1 MKQRTKII
9 FLAYSALVIFMSSAC
24 IYMSHMIKSRYQDT
38 SSEINI
44 YKNVYVTNIED
55 NTITANMYGNIKK
68 FNSGK
73 IAEDVTGCLCD
84 ITVEDGKIVGV
95 NTKTDVVSGKVL
107 SVSQDSVEIE
117 GYGSVKLDEDFIMYE
132 KENSLISNYSSI
144 IVGYALQDFIVAD
157 GEVCGAIKNK
167 PLQAD
172 NIRVIIKTSGFR
184 DIFFNEAVF
193 CADSGMI
200 VETGE
205 ESYETAPGETVV
217 FNPDTEDFNEGR
229 IKLIPKSGEIQFQ
242 SVNRGIGTPSY
253 GGTIEVSLYDEGIVV
268 VNEVGIE
275 DYLKKVVPSEMP
287 SGFNLEALKCQ
298 AVCARSYA
306 YTELSNNYYSA
317 YGAHIDDSIQFQ
329 VYNNSPRAESTDT
342 AVDETAGQ
350 VLSYNGEVVKTYY
363 YSTSC
368 GSTTDVTLWGNTTE
382 NYPYFVAE
390 CVGGVDRGLTLTVES
405 EFNTFIKGEN
415 EADYDYDCTLYR
427 WSMEES
433 VKEISEGFARS
444 TGKNVGNIK
453 DIEVTNT
460 DVIHPL
466 DNPIHKDGGIA
477 ILKGNIAPNGS
488 VVKKGAVSPDLMHLK
503 GPAKVF
509 NSEEEVTQA
518 IFNHEV
524 EEGDILVIRYEG
536 PKGGPGMREMLNP
549 TSALAGMQIKNV
561 GLITDGRFSGGTR
574 GPCIGHVS
582 PEAMS
587 DGPIGAIEDGDIIE
601 IDIENR
607 FINVELSDEEISNRL
622 ANRKN
627 PKRDVDGWLSIY
639 SKVVQSADTG
649 AILR

>member
-205 ESYETAPGETVV
+205 ESYETAPGEPVV
-217 FNPDTEDFNEGR
+217 FNLDTEDFNEGR

-242 SVNRGIGTPSY
+242 SVNRGVGTPSY

-390 CVGGVDRGLTLTVES
+390 CVGGMDRGLTLTVES

-444 TGKNVGNIK
+444 TGKSVGNIK
-453 DIEVTNT
+453 DIEVLERVNGGAAVKVKVTGDKGETVIDSESAIRAAFGNANVDMNT
-460 DVIHPL
+460 KSGTTRYANLPSTFCVFE
-466 DNPIHKDGGIA
+466 
-477 ILKGNIAPNGS
+477 
-488 VVKKGAVSPDLMHLK
+488 
-503 GPAKVF
+503 KV
-509 NSEEEVTQA
+509 
-518 IFNHEV
+518 
-524 EEGDILVIRYEG
+524 
-536 PKGGPGMREMLNP
+536 
-549 TSALAGMQIKNV
+549 
-561 GLITDGRFSGGTR
+561 TDGKKLTGFKITGGGYGHGIGMSQNAANKMAESMTYAQILEFFYR
-574 GPCIGHVS
+574 GTT
-582 PEAMS
+582 
-587 DGPIGAIEDGDIIE
+587 
-601 IDIENR
+601 
-607 FINVELSDEEISNRL
+607 LTLISSQDN
-622 ANRKN
+622 A
-627 PKRDVDGWLSIY
+627 
-639 SKVVQSADTG
+639 
-649 AILR
+649 

>member
-24 IYMSHMIKSRYQDT
+24 IYMSCMIKSRYQDT
-38 SSEINI
+38 SSEINL

-68 FNSGK
+68 FNTGK

-84 ITVEDGKIVGV
+84 IIVENGKIVGV

-205 ESYETAPGETVV
+205 ESYETAPGEMVV

-242 SVNRGIGTPSY
+242 SVNRGVGTPSY
-253 GGTIEVSLYDEGIVV
+253 GGTIEVSLYDEGIVI

-329 VYNNSPRAESTDT
+329 VYNNSQRAESTDT

-433 VKEISEGFARS
+433 VKEISEGFVRS
-444 TGKNVGNIK
+444 TGKNVGNIT
-453 DIEVTNT
+453 DIEVLERVNGGAAVKVKVTGDKGDTVIDSESAIRAAFGNANVDMNT
-460 DVIHPL
+460 KSGTTRYANLPSTFCVFE
-466 DNPIHKDGGIA
+466 KVMEG
-477 ILKGNIAPNGS
+477 
-488 VVKKGAVSPDLMHLK
+488 KK
-503 GPAKVF
+503 
-509 NSEEEVTQA
+509 
-518 IFNHEV
+518 
-524 EEGDILVIRYEG
+524 
-536 PKGGPGMREMLNP
+536 
-549 TSALAGMQIKNV
+549 LAGFRITGGGYGHGIGMSQNAANKMAESMTYAQILEFFYR
-561 GLITDGRFSGGTR
+561 GTTLTLISSQDN
-574 GPCIGHVS
+574 
-582 PEAMS
+582 A
-587 DGPIGAIEDGDIIE
+587 
-601 IDIENR
+601 
-607 FINVELSDEEISNRL
+607 
-622 ANRKN
+622 
-627 PKRDVDGWLSIY
+627 
-639 SKVVQSADTG
+639 
-649 AILR
+649 

>member
-167 PLQAD
+167 PLQAE

-453 DIEVTNT
+453 DIEVLERVNGGAAVKVKVTGDKGETVIDSESAIRAAFGNANVDMNT
-460 DVIHPL
+460 KSVTTRYANLPSTFCVFEKVTEGKKLTGFKITGGGYGHGIGMSQNAANKMAESMTYAQIL
-466 DNPIHKDGGIA
+466 EFFYRGTTLTLISSQDN
-477 ILKGNIAPNGS
+477 
-488 VVKKGAVSPDLMHLK
+488 V
-503 GPAKVF
+503 
-509 NSEEEVTQA
+509 
-518 IFNHEV
+518 
-524 EEGDILVIRYEG
+524 
-536 PKGGPGMREMLNP
+536 
-549 TSALAGMQIKNV
+549 
-561 GLITDGRFSGGTR
+561 
-574 GPCIGHVS
+574 
-582 PEAMS
+582 
-587 DGPIGAIEDGDIIE
+587 
-601 IDIENR
+601 
-607 FINVELSDEEISNRL
+607 
-622 ANRKN
+622 
-627 PKRDVDGWLSIY
+627 
-639 SKVVQSADTG
+639 
-649 AILR
+649 

>member
-24 IYMSHMIKSRYQDT
+24 IYMSQMIKSRYQDT
-38 SSEINI
+38 SSEISI
-44 YKNVYVTNIED
+44 YKNVYVTNIDD
-55 NTITANMYGNIKK
+55 NRITANMYGNIKK

-132 KENSLISNYSSI
+132 KGNSLISNYSSI

-184 DIFFNEAVF
+184 DIFFDETVF

-205 ESYETAPGETVV
+205 GSYETAPGEAVV
-217 FNPDTEDFNEGR
+217 FNADTEDFNQGR
-229 IKLIPKSGEIQFQ
+229 IRLISKSGEIQFQ
-242 SVNRGIGTPSY
+242 SVNRGVGTPSY
-253 GGTIEVSLYDEGIVV
+253 GGTLEVSRYDEGIVV
-268 VNEVGIE
+268 VNEVAIE

-329 VYNNSPRAESTDT
+329 VYNNSPRADSTDT
-342 AVDETAGQ
+342 AVDATAGQ
-350 VLSYNGEVVKTYY
+350 VLSYNGDVVKTYY

-390 CVGGVDRGLTLTVES
+390 CVGGIDKGLTLTIES
-405 EFNTFIKGEN
+405 EFNTFIKSEN

-444 TGKNVGNIK
+444 TGKNVGNIT
-453 DIEVTNT
+453 DIEVLERVNGGAAVKVKVTGDKGETVIDSESAIRAAFGNANVDMNT
-460 DVIHPL
+460 KSGTTRYANLPSTFCVFEKVTEGKKLTGFKITGGGYGHGIGMSQNAANKMAESMTYAQIL
-466 DNPIHKDGGIA
+466 EFFYRGTTLTLISSQDNA
-477 ILKGNIAPNGS
+477 
-488 VVKKGAVSPDLMHLK
+488 
-503 GPAKVF
+503 
-509 NSEEEVTQA
+509 
-518 IFNHEV
+518 
-524 EEGDILVIRYEG
+524 
-536 PKGGPGMREMLNP
+536 
-549 TSALAGMQIKNV
+549 
-561 GLITDGRFSGGTR
+561 
-574 GPCIGHVS
+574 
-582 PEAMS
+582 
-587 DGPIGAIEDGDIIE
+587 
-601 IDIENR
+601 
-607 FINVELSDEEISNRL
+607 
-622 ANRKN
+622 
-627 PKRDVDGWLSIY
+627 
-639 SKVVQSADTG
+639 
-649 AILR
+649 

>member
-24 IYMSHMIKSRYQDT
+24 IYMSQIIKSRYQDT
-38 SSEINI
+38 LSEINI

-55 NTITANMYGNIKK
+55 DTITANMYGNIKSFK
-68 FNSGK
+68 SGK

-84 ITVEDGKIVGV
+84 IIVEDGRVIEV

-107 SVSQDSVEIE
+107 SVSEDNVEIE

-132 KENSLISNYSSI
+132 KGNSLISNYSSI

-184 DIFFNEAVF
+184 DMFFNETVF

-200 VETGE
+200 VETAE
-205 ESYETAPGETVV
+205 ESYETAPGEAVV
-217 FNPDTEDFNEGR
+217 FNADTEDFNEGR

-242 SVNRGIGTPSY
+242 SISRGVGTPSY
-253 GGTIEVSLYDEGIVV
+253 GGTLEVSLYDEGIVV

-329 VYNNSPRAESTDT
+329 VYNNSPRADSTDM
-342 AVDETAGQ
+342 AVDATAGQ

-390 CVGGVDRGLTLTVES
+390 CVGGIDKGLVLTIES
-405 EFNTFIKGEN
+405 EFNTFIKSEN

-444 TGKNVGNIK
+444 TGKNVGNIT
-453 DIEVTNT
+453 DIEVLER
-460 DVIHPL
+460 V
-466 DNPIHKDGGIA
+466 
-477 ILKGNIAPNGS
+477 
-488 VVKKGAVSPDLMHLK
+488 
-503 GPAKVF
+503 
-509 NSEEEVTQA
+509 
-518 IFNHEV
+518 
-524 EEGDILVIRYEG
+524 
-536 PKGGPGMREMLNP
+536 
-549 TSALAGMQIKNV
+549 
-561 GLITDGRFSGGTR
+561 SGGAAVKVKVTGDKGEAVIDSESAIRAAFGNANVDMNTKSGTTR
-574 GPCIGHVS
+574 YANLPSTFCIFEKVTEGKKLTGFRITGGGYGHGIG
-582 PEAMS
+582 MS
-587 DGPIGAIEDGDIIE
+587 QNAANKMAESMTYAQILEFFYRGTT
-601 IDIENR
+601 
-607 FINVELSDEEISNRL
+607 LTLISSQDN
-622 ANRKN
+622 A
-627 PKRDVDGWLSIY
+627 
-639 SKVVQSADTG
+639 
-649 AILR
+649 

>member
-55 NTITANMYGNIKK
+55 NTITANMYGNIKR

-205 ESYETAPGETVV
+205 ESYETASGETVV

-329 VYNNSPRAESTDT
+329 VYNNSQRAESTDT

-453 DIEVTNT
+453 DIEVLERVNGGAAVKVKVTGDKGETVIDSESAIRAAFGNANVDMNT
-460 DVIHPL
+460 KSGTTRYANLPSTFCVFEKVTEGKKLTGFKITGGGYGHGIGMSQNAANKMAESMTYAQIL
-466 DNPIHKDGGIA
+466 EFFYRGTTLTLISSQDN
-477 ILKGNIAPNGS
+477 
-488 VVKKGAVSPDLMHLK
+488 V
-503 GPAKVF
+503 
-509 NSEEEVTQA
+509 
-518 IFNHEV
+518 
-524 EEGDILVIRYEG
+524 
-536 PKGGPGMREMLNP
+536 
-549 TSALAGMQIKNV
+549 
-561 GLITDGRFSGGTR
+561 
-574 GPCIGHVS
+574 
-582 PEAMS
+582 
-587 DGPIGAIEDGDIIE
+587 
-601 IDIENR
+601 
-607 FINVELSDEEISNRL
+607 
-622 ANRKN
+622 
-627 PKRDVDGWLSIY
+627 
-639 SKVVQSADTG
+639 
-649 AILR
+649 

>member
-24 IYMSHMIKSRYQDT
+24 IYMSQMIKSRYQDT
-38 SSEINI
+38 SSEISI
-44 YKNVYVTNIED
+44 YKNVYVTNIDD
-55 NTITANMYGNIKK
+55 NRITANMYGNIKK

-132 KENSLISNYSSI
+132 KGNSLISNYSSI

-184 DIFFNEAVF
+184 DIFFDETVF

-205 ESYETAPGETVV
+205 ESYETAPGEAVV
-217 FNPDTEDFNEGR
+217 FNADTEDFNQGR
-229 IKLIPKSGEIQFQ
+229 IRLIPKSGEIQFQ
-242 SVNRGIGTPSY
+242 SVNRGVGTPSY
-253 GGTIEVSLYDEGIVV
+253 GGTLEVSRYDEGIVV
-268 VNEVGIE
+268 VNEVAIE

-329 VYNNSPRAESTDT
+329 VYNNSPRADSTDT
-342 AVDETAGQ
+342 AVDATAGQ

-444 TGKNVGNIK
+444 TGKNVGNIT
-453 DIEVTNT
+453 DIEVLERVNGGAAVKVKVTGDKGETVIDSESAIRAAFGNANVDMNT
-460 DVIHPL
+460 KSGTTRYANLPSTFCVFEKVTEGKKLTGFKIT
-466 DNPIHKDGGIA
+466 GGGYGHGIGMSQNA
-477 ILKGNIAPNGS
+477 ANKMAESMTYAQILEFFYRGTT
-488 VVKKGAVSPDLMHLK
+488 L
-503 GPAKVF
+503 
-509 NSEEEVTQA
+509 T
-518 IFNHEV
+518 
-524 EEGDILVIRYEG
+524 
-536 PKGGPGMREMLNP
+536 
-549 TSALAGMQIKNV
+549 
-561 GLITDGRFSGGTR
+561 LISSQD
-574 GPCIGHVS
+574 
-582 PEAMS
+582 S
-587 DGPIGAIEDGDIIE
+587 D
-601 IDIENR
+601 
-607 FINVELSDEEISNRL
+607 
-622 ANRKN
+622 
-627 PKRDVDGWLSIY
+627 
-639 SKVVQSADTG
+639 
-649 AILR
+649 

>member
-24 IYMSHMIKSRYQDT
+24 IYMSQMIKSRYQDT
-38 SSEINI
+38 SSEISI
-44 YKNVYVTNIED
+44 YKNVYVTNIDD
-55 NTITANMYGNIKK
+55 NRITANMYGNIRSFK
-68 FNSGK
+68 SGK
-73 IAEDVTGCLCD
+73 VAEDVTGCLCD
-84 ITVEDGKIVGV
+84 ITVENDKIVEV

-107 SVSQDSVEIE
+107 SVSEDNVEIE

-132 KENSLISNYSSI
+132 KGNSLISNYSSI

-184 DIFFNEAVF
+184 DIFFDETVF

-205 ESYETAPGETVV
+205 ESYETAPGEAVV
-217 FNPDTEDFNEGR
+217 FNADTEDFNQGR
-229 IKLIPKSGEIQFQ
+229 IRLIPKSGEIQFQ
-242 SVNRGIGTPSY
+242 SVNRGVGTPSY
-253 GGTIEVSLYDEGIVV
+253 GGTLEVSRYDEGIVV
-268 VNEVGIE
+268 VNEVAIE

-329 VYNNSPRAESTDT
+329 VYNNSPRADSTDA
-342 AVDETAGQ
+342 AVDATAGQ

-390 CVGGVDRGLTLTVES
+390 CVGGIDKGLTLTIES
-405 EFNTFIKGEN
+405 EFNTFIKSEN

-444 TGKNVGNIK
+444 TGKNVGNIT
-453 DIEVTNT
+453 DIEVLERVNGGAAVKVKVTGDKGETVIDSESAIRAAFGNANVDMNT
-460 DVIHPL
+460 KSGTTRYANLPSTFCVFEKVTEGKKLTGFKITGGGYGHGIGMSQNAANKMAESMTYAQIL
-466 DNPIHKDGGIA
+466 EFFYRGTTLTLISSQDN
-477 ILKGNIAPNGS
+477 
-488 VVKKGAVSPDLMHLK
+488 V
-503 GPAKVF
+503 
-509 NSEEEVTQA
+509 
-518 IFNHEV
+518 
-524 EEGDILVIRYEG
+524 
-536 PKGGPGMREMLNP
+536 
-549 TSALAGMQIKNV
+549 
-561 GLITDGRFSGGTR
+561 
-574 GPCIGHVS
+574 
-582 PEAMS
+582 
-587 DGPIGAIEDGDIIE
+587 
-601 IDIENR
+601 
-607 FINVELSDEEISNRL
+607 
-622 ANRKN
+622 
-627 PKRDVDGWLSIY
+627 
-639 SKVVQSADTG
+639 
-649 AILR
+649 

>member
-287 SGFNLEALKCQ
+287 SGFSLEALKCQ

-306 YTELSNNYYSA
+306 YTQLTNNYYSE
-317 YGAHIDDSIQFQ
+317 YGAHIDDSVSFQ
-329 VYNNSPRAESTDT
+329 VYNNTYDSAESDE
-342 AVDETAGQ
+342 AVIATAGM
-350 VLSYNGEVVKTYY
+350 VAVYNGELVKTYY

-368 GSTTDVTLWGNTTE
+368 GYTADVCAWGSDE
-382 NYPYFVAE
+382 DNYPQYASVRAGTSDYNADIKSEKTFEQFITAKDSSDYDSEADMYRWKTVIGISELTAHFNSLIGSYLRKNGSVYILE
-390 CVGGVDRGLTLTVES
+390 NGEPSDKVVNDIGNIASIKVIERGCGGVVAALMVEGS
-405 EFNTFIKGEN
+405 KETCIVKGEN
-415 EADYDYDCTLYR
+415 AVRSLMGNNKCAIITQSREIYNDILPSAFCIFKPVYDNGTLVSYEITGGGYGHGIGMSQNAVKKMSGTMDY
-427 WSMEES
+427 
-433 VKEISEGFARS
+433 
-444 TGKNVGNIK
+444 
-453 DIEVTNT
+453 T
-460 DVIHPL
+460 D
-466 DNPIHKDGGIA
+466 
-477 ILKGNIAPNGS
+477 ILKFFYNNI
-488 VVKKGAVSPDLMHLK
+488 
-503 GPAKVF
+503 
-509 NSEEEVTQA
+509 E
-518 IFNHEV
+518 
-524 EEGDILVIRYEG
+524 
-536 PKGGPGMREMLNP
+536 
-549 TSALAGMQIKNV
+549 IKN
-561 GLITDGRFSGGTR
+561 
-574 GPCIGHVS
+574 
-582 PEAMS
+582 
-587 DGPIGAIEDGDIIE
+587 
-601 IDIENR
+601 
-607 FINVELSDEEISNRL
+607 IND
-622 ANRKN
+622 
-627 PKRDVDGWLSIY
+627 
-639 SKVVQSADTG
+639 
-649 AILR
+649 

>member
-329 VYNNSPRAESTDT
+329 VYNNSQRAESTDT

-453 DIEVTNT
+453 DIEVLERVNGGAAVKVKVTGDKGETVIDSESAIRAAFGNANVDMNT
-460 DVIHPL
+460 KSGTTRYANLPSTFCVFEKVTEGKKLTGFKITGGGYGHGIGMSQNAANKMAESMTYAQIL
-466 DNPIHKDGGIA
+466 EFFYRGTTLTLISSKDN
-477 ILKGNIAPNGS
+477 
-488 VVKKGAVSPDLMHLK
+488 V
-503 GPAKVF
+503 
-509 NSEEEVTQA
+509 
-518 IFNHEV
+518 
-524 EEGDILVIRYEG
+524 
-536 PKGGPGMREMLNP
+536 
-549 TSALAGMQIKNV
+549 
-561 GLITDGRFSGGTR
+561 
-574 GPCIGHVS
+574 
-582 PEAMS
+582 
-587 DGPIGAIEDGDIIE
+587 
-601 IDIENR
+601 
-607 FINVELSDEEISNRL
+607 
-622 ANRKN
+622 
-627 PKRDVDGWLSIY
+627 
-639 SKVVQSADTG
+639 
-649 AILR
+649 

>member
-9 FLAYSALVIFMSSAC
+9 FLTYSALVIFMSSAC
-24 IYMSHMIKSRYQDT
+24 IYMSQMIKSRYQDT
-38 SSEINI
+38 SSEISI
-44 YKNVYVTNIED
+44 YKNVYVTNIDD
-55 NTITANMYGNIKK
+55 NRITANMYGNIKK

-132 KENSLISNYSSI
+132 KGNSLISNYSSI

-184 DIFFNEAVF
+184 DIFFDETVF

-205 ESYETAPGETVV
+205 GSYETAPGEAVV
-217 FNPDTEDFNEGR
+217 FNADTEDFNQGR
-229 IKLIPKSGEIQFQ
+229 IRLIPKSGEIQFQ
-242 SVNRGIGTPSY
+242 SVNRGVGTPSY
-253 GGTIEVSLYDEGIVV
+253 GGTLEVSRYDEGIDV
-268 VNEVGIE
+268 VNEVAIE

-329 VYNNSPRAESTDT
+329 VYNNSPRADSTDT
-342 AVDETAGQ
+342 AVDATAGQ
-350 VLSYNGEVVKTYY
+350 VLSYNGDVVKTYY

-390 CVGGVDRGLTLTVES
+390 CVGGIDKGLTLTIES
-405 EFNTFIKGEN
+405 EFNTFIKSEN

-444 TGKNVGNIK
+444 TGKNVGNIT
-453 DIEVTNT
+453 DIEVLERVNGGAAVKVKVTGDKGETVIDSESAIRAAFGNANVDMNT
-460 DVIHPL
+460 KSGTTRYANLPSTFCVFEKVTEGKRPTGFKITGGGYGHGIGMSQNAANKMAESMTYAQIL
-466 DNPIHKDGGIA
+466 EFFYRGTTLTLISSQDNA
-477 ILKGNIAPNGS
+477 
-488 VVKKGAVSPDLMHLK
+488 
-503 GPAKVF
+503 
-509 NSEEEVTQA
+509 
-518 IFNHEV
+518 
-524 EEGDILVIRYEG
+524 
-536 PKGGPGMREMLNP
+536 
-549 TSALAGMQIKNV
+549 
-561 GLITDGRFSGGTR
+561 
-574 GPCIGHVS
+574 
-582 PEAMS
+582 
-587 DGPIGAIEDGDIIE
+587 
-601 IDIENR
+601 
-607 FINVELSDEEISNRL
+607 
-622 ANRKN
+622 
-627 PKRDVDGWLSIY
+627 
-639 SKVVQSADTG
+639 
-649 AILR
+649 

>member
-242 SVNRGIGTPSY
+242 SVNRGVGTPSY

-329 VYNNSPRAESTDT
+329 VYNNSQRAESTDT

-444 TGKNVGNIK
+444 TGKSVGNIK
-453 DIEVTNT
+453 DIEVLERVNGGAAVKVKVTGDKGETVIDSESAIRAAFGNANVDMNT
-460 DVIHPL
+460 KSGTTRYANLPSTFCVFEKVTEGKKLTGFKITGGGYGHGIGMSQNAANKMAESMTYAQIL
-466 DNPIHKDGGIA
+466 EFFYRGTTLTLISSQDNA
-477 ILKGNIAPNGS
+477 
-488 VVKKGAVSPDLMHLK
+488 
-503 GPAKVF
+503 
-509 NSEEEVTQA
+509 
-518 IFNHEV
+518 
-524 EEGDILVIRYEG
+524 
-536 PKGGPGMREMLNP
+536 
-549 TSALAGMQIKNV
+549 
-561 GLITDGRFSGGTR
+561 
-574 GPCIGHVS
+574 
-582 PEAMS
+582 
-587 DGPIGAIEDGDIIE
+587 
-601 IDIENR
+601 
-607 FINVELSDEEISNRL
+607 
-622 ANRKN
+622 
-627 PKRDVDGWLSIY
+627 
-639 SKVVQSADTG
+639 
-649 AILR
+649 

>member
-68 FNSGK
+68 FSSGK

-132 KENSLISNYSSI
+132 KGNSLISNYSSI

-184 DIFFNEAVF
+184 DIFFDETVF

-205 ESYETAPGETVV
+205 ESYETAPGEAVV
-217 FNPDTEDFNEGR
+217 FNADTEDFNQGR
-229 IKLIPKSGEIQFQ
+229 IRLIPKSGEIQFQ
-242 SVNRGIGTPSY
+242 SVNRGVGTPSY
-253 GGTIEVSLYDEGIVV
+253 GGTLEVSRYDEGIVV
-268 VNEVGIE
+268 VNEVAIE

-329 VYNNSPRAESTDT
+329 VYNNSPRADSTDT
-342 AVDETAGQ
+342 AVDATAGQ
-350 VLSYNGEVVKTYY
+350 VLSYNGDVVKTYY

-390 CVGGVDRGLTLTVES
+390 CVGGIDKGLTLTIES
-405 EFNTFIKGEN
+405 EFNTFIKSEN

-444 TGKNVGNIK
+444 TGKNVGNIT
-453 DIEVTNT
+453 DIEVLERVNGGAAVKVKVTGDKDETVIDSESAIRAAFGNANVDMNT
-460 DVIHPL
+460 KSGTTRYANLPSTFCVFEKVMEGKKLTGFRITGGGYGHGIGMSQNAANKMAESMTYAQIL
-466 DNPIHKDGGIA
+466 EFFYRGTTLTLISSQDN
-477 ILKGNIAPNGS
+477 
-488 VVKKGAVSPDLMHLK
+488 V
-503 GPAKVF
+503 
-509 NSEEEVTQA
+509 
-518 IFNHEV
+518 
-524 EEGDILVIRYEG
+524 
-536 PKGGPGMREMLNP
+536 
-549 TSALAGMQIKNV
+549 
-561 GLITDGRFSGGTR
+561 
-574 GPCIGHVS
+574 
-582 PEAMS
+582 
-587 DGPIGAIEDGDIIE
+587 
-601 IDIENR
+601 
-607 FINVELSDEEISNRL
+607 
-622 ANRKN
+622 
-627 PKRDVDGWLSIY
+627 
-639 SKVVQSADTG
+639 
-649 AILR
+649 

>member
-38 SSEINI
+38 SSEINL

-68 FNSGK
+68 FNTGK

-84 ITVEDGKIVGV
+84 IIVENGKIVGV

-242 SVNRGIGTPSY
+242 SVNRGVGTPSY
-253 GGTIEVSLYDEGIVV
+253 GGTIEVSLYDEGIVI

-329 VYNNSPRAESTDT
+329 VYNNSQRAESTDT

-433 VKEISEGFARS
+433 VKEISEGFVRS
-444 TGKNVGNIK
+444 TGKNVGNIT
-453 DIEVTNT
+453 DIEVLERVNGGAAVKVKVTGDKGDTVIDSESAIRAAFGNANVDMNT
-460 DVIHPL
+460 KSGTTRYANLPSTFCVFEKVTEGKKLTGFKITGGGYGHGIGMSQNAANKMAESMTYAQIL
-466 DNPIHKDGGIA
+466 EFFYRGTTLTLISSQDNA
-477 ILKGNIAPNGS
+477 
-488 VVKKGAVSPDLMHLK
+488 
-503 GPAKVF
+503 
-509 NSEEEVTQA
+509 
-518 IFNHEV
+518 
-524 EEGDILVIRYEG
+524 
-536 PKGGPGMREMLNP
+536 
-549 TSALAGMQIKNV
+549 
-561 GLITDGRFSGGTR
+561 
-574 GPCIGHVS
+574 
-582 PEAMS
+582 
-587 DGPIGAIEDGDIIE
+587 
-601 IDIENR
+601 
-607 FINVELSDEEISNRL
+607 
-622 ANRKN
+622 
-627 PKRDVDGWLSIY
+627 
-639 SKVVQSADTG
+639 
-649 AILR
+649 

>member
-253 GGTIEVSLYDEGIVV
+253 GGTIEVSRYDEGIVV

-329 VYNNSPRAESTDT
+329 VYNNSQRAESTDT

-453 DIEVTNT
+453 DIEVLERVNGGAAVKVKVTGDKGETVIDSESAIRAAFGNANVDMNT
-460 DVIHPL
+460 KSGTTRYANLPSTFCVFEKVTEGKKLTGFKITGGGYGHGIGMSQNAANKMAESMTYAQIL
-466 DNPIHKDGGIA
+466 EFFYRGTTLTLISSQDN
-477 ILKGNIAPNGS
+477 
-488 VVKKGAVSPDLMHLK
+488 V
-503 GPAKVF
+503 
-509 NSEEEVTQA
+509 
-518 IFNHEV
+518 
-524 EEGDILVIRYEG
+524 
-536 PKGGPGMREMLNP
+536 
-549 TSALAGMQIKNV
+549 
-561 GLITDGRFSGGTR
+561 
-574 GPCIGHVS
+574 
-582 PEAMS
+582 
-587 DGPIGAIEDGDIIE
+587 
-601 IDIENR
+601 
-607 FINVELSDEEISNRL
+607 
-622 ANRKN
+622 
-627 PKRDVDGWLSIY
+627 
-639 SKVVQSADTG
+639 
-649 AILR
+649 

>member
-167 PLQAD
+167 PLQVD

-253 GGTIEVSLYDEGIVV
+253 GGTLEVSLYDEGIVV

-329 VYNNSPRAESTDT
+329 VYNNSQRAESTDT

-368 GSTTDVTLWGNTTE
+368 GSTTDVTLWGNTIE

-453 DIEVTNT
+453 DIEVLERVNGGAAVKVKVTGDKGETVIDSESAIRAAFGNANVDMNT
-460 DVIHPL
+460 KSGTTRYANLPSTFCVFEKVTEGKNLTGFKITGGGYGHGIGMSQNAANKMAESMTYAQIL
-466 DNPIHKDGGIA
+466 EFFYRGTTLTLISSQDNA
-477 ILKGNIAPNGS
+477 
-488 VVKKGAVSPDLMHLK
+488 
-503 GPAKVF
+503 
-509 NSEEEVTQA
+509 
-518 IFNHEV
+518 
-524 EEGDILVIRYEG
+524 
-536 PKGGPGMREMLNP
+536 
-549 TSALAGMQIKNV
+549 
-561 GLITDGRFSGGTR
+561 
-574 GPCIGHVS
+574 
-582 PEAMS
+582 
-587 DGPIGAIEDGDIIE
+587 
-601 IDIENR
+601 
-607 FINVELSDEEISNRL
+607 
-622 ANRKN
+622 
-627 PKRDVDGWLSIY
+627 
-639 SKVVQSADTG
+639 
-649 AILR
+649 

>member
-172 NIRVIIKTSGFR
+172 NIRVIIKKSGFR
-184 DIFFNEAVF
+184 DIFFNVAAF

-217 FNPDTEDFNEGR
+217 FNTDTEDFNEGR

-253 GGTIEVSLYDEGIVV
+253 GGTLEVSLYDEGIVV

-453 DIEVTNT
+453 DIEVLERVNGGAAVKVKVTGDKGETVIDSESAIRAAFGNANVDMNT
-460 DVIHPL
+460 KSGTTRYANLPSTFCVFEKVTEGKKLTGFKITGGGYGHGIGMSQNAANKMAESMTYAQIL
-466 DNPIHKDGGIA
+466 EFFYRGTTLTLISSQDN
-477 ILKGNIAPNGS
+477 
-488 VVKKGAVSPDLMHLK
+488 V
-503 GPAKVF
+503 
-509 NSEEEVTQA
+509 
-518 IFNHEV
+518 
-524 EEGDILVIRYEG
+524 
-536 PKGGPGMREMLNP
+536 
-549 TSALAGMQIKNV
+549 
-561 GLITDGRFSGGTR
+561 
-574 GPCIGHVS
+574 
-582 PEAMS
+582 
-587 DGPIGAIEDGDIIE
+587 
-601 IDIENR
+601 
-607 FINVELSDEEISNRL
+607 
-622 ANRKN
+622 
-627 PKRDVDGWLSIY
+627 
-639 SKVVQSADTG
+639 
-649 AILR
+649 

>member
-9 FLAYSALVIFMSSAC
+9 FLVYSALVIFMSSAC

-38 SSEINI
+38 SSENNI
-44 YKNVYVTNIED
+44 YKNVYITNIED

-84 ITVEDGKIVGV
+84 ITVENGKIVGV

-306 YTELSNNYYSA
+306 YTQLTNNYYSE
-317 YGAHIDDSIQFQ
+317 YGAHIDDSVSFQ
-329 VYNNSPRAESTDT
+329 VYNNTYDSAESDE
-342 AVDETAGQ
+342 AVIATAGM
-350 VLSYNGEVVKTYY
+350 VAVYNGELVKTYY

-368 GSTTDVTLWGNTTE
+368 GYTADVCAWGSDE
-382 NYPYFVAE
+382 DNYPQYASVRAGTSDYNADIKSEKTFEQFITAKDSSDYDSEADMYRWKTVIGISELTAHFNSLIGSYLRKNGSVYILE
-390 CVGGVDRGLTLTVES
+390 NGEPSDKVVNDIGNIASIKVIERGCGGVVAALMVEGS
-405 EFNTFIKGEN
+405 KETCIVKGEN
-415 EADYDYDCTLYR
+415 AVRSLMGNNKCVIMTQSREIYNDILPSAFCIFKPVYDNGTLVSYEITGGGYGHGIGMSQNAVKKMSETMDY
-427 WSMEES
+427 
-433 VKEISEGFARS
+433 
-444 TGKNVGNIK
+444 
-453 DIEVTNT
+453 T
-460 DVIHPL
+460 D
-466 DNPIHKDGGIA
+466 
-477 ILKGNIAPNGS
+477 ILKFFYNKI
-488 VVKKGAVSPDLMHLK
+488 
-503 GPAKVF
+503 
-509 NSEEEVTQA
+509 E
-518 IFNHEV
+518 
-524 EEGDILVIRYEG
+524 
-536 PKGGPGMREMLNP
+536 
-549 TSALAGMQIKNV
+549 IKN
-561 GLITDGRFSGGTR
+561 
-574 GPCIGHVS
+574 
-582 PEAMS
+582 
-587 DGPIGAIEDGDIIE
+587 
-601 IDIENR
+601 
-607 FINVELSDEEISNRL
+607 IND
-622 ANRKN
+622 
-627 PKRDVDGWLSIY
+627 
-639 SKVVQSADTG
+639 
-649 AILR
+649 

>member
-55 NTITANMYGNIKK
+55 NMITANMYGNIKK

-205 ESYETAPGETVV
+205 ESYETAPGETVG
-217 FNPDTEDFNEGR
+217 FNQDTEDFNEGR

-329 VYNNSPRAESTDT
+329 VYNNSQRAESTDT

-453 DIEVTNT
+453 DIEVLERVNGGAAVKVKVTGDKGETVIDSESAIRAAFGNANVDMNT
-460 DVIHPL
+460 KSGTTRYANLPSTFCVFEKVTEGKKLTGFKITGGGYGHGIGMSQNAANKMAESMTYAQIL
-466 DNPIHKDGGIA
+466 EFFYRGTTLTLISSQDN
-477 ILKGNIAPNGS
+477 
-488 VVKKGAVSPDLMHLK
+488 V
-503 GPAKVF
+503 
-509 NSEEEVTQA
+509 
-518 IFNHEV
+518 
-524 EEGDILVIRYEG
+524 
-536 PKGGPGMREMLNP
+536 
-549 TSALAGMQIKNV
+549 
-561 GLITDGRFSGGTR
+561 
-574 GPCIGHVS
+574 
-582 PEAMS
+582 
-587 DGPIGAIEDGDIIE
+587 
-601 IDIENR
+601 
-607 FINVELSDEEISNRL
+607 
-622 ANRKN
+622 
-627 PKRDVDGWLSIY
+627 
-639 SKVVQSADTG
+639 
-649 AILR
+649 

>member
-24 IYMSHMIKSRYQDT
+24 IYMSQMIKSRYQDT
-38 SSEINI
+38 SSEISI
-44 YKNVYVTNIED
+44 YKNVYVTNID
-55 NTITANMYGNIKK
+55 GNRITANMYGNIRSFK
-68 FNSGK
+68 SGK
-73 IAEDVTGCLCD
+73 VAEDVTGCLCD
-84 ITVEDGKIVGV
+84 ITVENDKIVEV

-107 SVSQDSVEIE
+107 SVSEDNVEIE

-132 KENSLISNYSSI
+132 KGNSLISNYSSI

-184 DIFFNEAVF
+184 DIFFDETVF

-205 ESYETAPGETVV
+205 GSYETAPGEAVV
-217 FNPDTEDFNEGR
+217 FNADTEDFNQGR
-229 IKLIPKSGEIQFQ
+229 IRLIPKSGEIQFQ
-242 SVNRGIGTPSY
+242 SVNRGVGTPSY
-253 GGTIEVSLYDEGIVV
+253 GGTLEVSRYDEGIVV
-268 VNEVGIE
+268 VNEVAIE

-329 VYNNSPRAESTDT
+329 VYNNSPRADSTDA
-342 AVDETAGQ
+342 AVDATAGQ

-390 CVGGVDRGLTLTVES
+390 CVGGIDKGLTLTIES
-405 EFNTFIKGEN
+405 EFNTFIKSEN

-444 TGKNVGNIK
+444 TGKNVGNIT
-453 DIEVTNT
+453 DIEVLERVNGGAAVKVKVTGDKGETVIDSESAIRAAFGNANVDMNT
-460 DVIHPL
+460 KSGTTRYANLPSTFCVFEKVTEGKKLTGFKITGGGYGHGIGMSQNAANKMAESMTYAQIL
-466 DNPIHKDGGIA
+466 EFFYRGTTLTLISSQDN
-477 ILKGNIAPNGS
+477 
-488 VVKKGAVSPDLMHLK
+488 V
-503 GPAKVF
+503 
-509 NSEEEVTQA
+509 
-518 IFNHEV
+518 
-524 EEGDILVIRYEG
+524 
-536 PKGGPGMREMLNP
+536 
-549 TSALAGMQIKNV
+549 
-561 GLITDGRFSGGTR
+561 
-574 GPCIGHVS
+574 
-582 PEAMS
+582 
-587 DGPIGAIEDGDIIE
+587 
-601 IDIENR
+601 
-607 FINVELSDEEISNRL
+607 
-622 ANRKN
+622 
-627 PKRDVDGWLSIY
+627 
-639 SKVVQSADTG
+639 
-649 AILR
+649 

>member
-24 IYMSHMIKSRYQDT
+24 IYMSCMIKSRYQDT
-38 SSEINI
+38 SSEINL

-68 FNSGK
+68 FNTGK

-84 ITVEDGKIVGV
+84 IIVENGKIVGV

-205 ESYETAPGETVV
+205 ESYETAPGEMVV

-242 SVNRGIGTPSY
+242 SVNRGVGTPSY
-253 GGTIEVSLYDEGIVV
+253 GGTIEVSLYDEGIVI

-329 VYNNSPRAESTDT
+329 VYNNSQRAESTDT
-342 AVDETAGQ
+342 AVDETTGQ

-433 VKEISEGFARS
+433 VKEISEGFVRS
-444 TGKNVGNIK
+444 TGKNVGNIT
-453 DIEVTNT
+453 DIEVLERVNGGAAVKVKVTGDKGDTVIDSESAIRAAFGNANVDMNT
-460 DVIHPL
+460 KSGTTRYANLPSTFCVFEKVTEGKKLTGFKITGGGYGHGIGMSQNAANKMAESMTYAQIL
-466 DNPIHKDGGIA
+466 EFFYRGTTLTLISSQDNA
-477 ILKGNIAPNGS
+477 
-488 VVKKGAVSPDLMHLK
+488 
-503 GPAKVF
+503 
-509 NSEEEVTQA
+509 
-518 IFNHEV
+518 
-524 EEGDILVIRYEG
+524 
-536 PKGGPGMREMLNP
+536 
-549 TSALAGMQIKNV
+549 
-561 GLITDGRFSGGTR
+561 
-574 GPCIGHVS
+574 
-582 PEAMS
+582 
-587 DGPIGAIEDGDIIE
+587 
-601 IDIENR
+601 
-607 FINVELSDEEISNRL
+607 
-622 ANRKN
+622 
-627 PKRDVDGWLSIY
+627 
-639 SKVVQSADTG
+639 
-649 AILR
+649 

>member
-193 CADSGMI
+193 CTDSGMI

-329 VYNNSPRAESTDT
+329 VYNNSQRAESTDT

-453 DIEVTNT
+453 DIEVLERVNGGAAVKVKVTGDKGETVIDSESAIRAAFGNANVDMNT
-460 DVIHPL
+460 KSGTTRYANLPSTFCVFEKVTEGKKLTGFKITGGGYGHGIGMSQNAANKMAESMTYAQIL
-466 DNPIHKDGGIA
+466 EFFYRGTTLTLISSQDN
-477 ILKGNIAPNGS
+477 
-488 VVKKGAVSPDLMHLK
+488 V
-503 GPAKVF
+503 
-509 NSEEEVTQA
+509 
-518 IFNHEV
+518 
-524 EEGDILVIRYEG
+524 
-536 PKGGPGMREMLNP
+536 
-549 TSALAGMQIKNV
+549 
-561 GLITDGRFSGGTR
+561 
-574 GPCIGHVS
+574 
-582 PEAMS
+582 
-587 DGPIGAIEDGDIIE
+587 
-601 IDIENR
+601 
-607 FINVELSDEEISNRL
+607 
-622 ANRKN
+622 
-627 PKRDVDGWLSIY
+627 
-639 SKVVQSADTG
+639 
-649 AILR
+649 

>member
-9 FLAYSALVIFMSSAC
+9 FLVYSALVIFMSSAC

-329 VYNNSPRAESTDT
+329 VYNNSQRAESTDT

-427 WSMEES
+427 WSIEES
-433 VKEISEGFARS
+433 VKEISEEFKRS
-444 TGKNVGNIK
+444 TGKNVGNIT
-453 DIEVTNT
+453 DIEVLERVNGGAAVKVKVTGDKGETVIDSESAIRAAFGNANVDMNT
-460 DVIHPL
+460 KSGTTDMLICQVH
-466 DNPIHKDGGIA
+466 
-477 ILKGNIAPNGS
+477 S
-488 VVKKGAVSPDLMHLK
+488 V
-503 GPAKVF
+503 
-509 NSEEEVTQA
+509 
-518 IFNHEV
+518 
-524 EEGDILVIRYEG
+524 
-536 PKGGPGMREMLNP
+536 
-549 TSALAGMQIKNV
+549 
-561 GLITDGRFSGGTR
+561 
-574 GPCIGHVS
+574 C
-582 PEAMS
+582 
-587 DGPIGAIEDGDIIE
+587 
-601 IDIENR
+601 
-607 FINVELSDEEISNRL
+607 
-622 ANRKN
+622 
-627 PKRDVDGWLSIY
+627 
-639 SKVVQSADTG
+639 
-649 AILR
+649 LRR

>member
-205 ESYETAPGETVV
+205 ESYETAPGETVG
-217 FNPDTEDFNEGR
+217 FNQDTEDFNEGR

-329 VYNNSPRAESTDT
+329 VYNNSQRAESTDT

-453 DIEVTNT
+453 DIEVLERVN
-460 DVIHPL
+460 
-466 DNPIHKDGGIA
+466 GGA
-477 ILKGNIAPNGS
+477 AVKVKVTGDKG
-488 VVKKGAVSPDLMHLK
+488 
-503 GPAKVF
+503 
-509 NSEEEVTQA
+509 ET
-518 IFNHEV
+518 
-524 EEGDILVIRYEG
+524 
-536 PKGGPGMREMLNP
+536 
-549 TSALAGMQIKNV
+549 
-561 GLITDGRFSGGTR
+561 
-574 GPCIGHVS
+574 
-582 PEAMS
+582 EAY
-587 DGPIGAIEDGDIIE
+587 
-601 IDIENR
+601 
-607 FINVELSDEEISNRL
+607 RL
-622 ANRKN
+622 
-627 PKRDVDGWLSIY
+627 
-639 SKVVQSADTG
+639 
-649 AILR
+649 

>member
-9 FLAYSALVIFMSSAC
+9 FLAYSAMVIFMSSAC

-55 NTITANMYGNIKK
+55 NMITANMYGNIKK

-84 ITVEDGKIVGV
+84 ITVENGKIVGV

-329 VYNNSPRAESTDT
+329 VYNNSQRAESTDT

-444 TGKNVGNIK
+444 TGKNVGNIT
-453 DIEVTNT
+453 DIEVLERVNGGAAVKVKVTGDKGETVIDSESAIRAAFGNANVDMNT
-460 DVIHPL
+460 KSGTTRYANLPSTFCVFEKVTEGKKLTGFKITGGGYGHGIGMSQNAANKMAESMTYAQIL
-466 DNPIHKDGGIA
+466 EFFYRGTTLTLISSQDN
-477 ILKGNIAPNGS
+477 
-488 VVKKGAVSPDLMHLK
+488 V
-503 GPAKVF
+503 
-509 NSEEEVTQA
+509 
-518 IFNHEV
+518 
-524 EEGDILVIRYEG
+524 
-536 PKGGPGMREMLNP
+536 
-549 TSALAGMQIKNV
+549 
-561 GLITDGRFSGGTR
+561 
-574 GPCIGHVS
+574 
-582 PEAMS
+582 
-587 DGPIGAIEDGDIIE
+587 
-601 IDIENR
+601 
-607 FINVELSDEEISNRL
+607 
-622 ANRKN
+622 
-627 PKRDVDGWLSIY
+627 
-639 SKVVQSADTG
+639 
-649 AILR
+649 

>member
-68 FNSGK
+68 FSSGK

-205 ESYETAPGETVV
+205 ESYETAPGEMVV
-217 FNPDTEDFNEGR
+217 FNPDTEDFKEGR

-242 SVNRGIGTPSY
+242 SVNRGVGTPSY

-329 VYNNSPRAESTDT
+329 VYNNSQRAESTDT

-390 CVGGVDRGLTLTVES
+390 CVGGMDRGLTLTVES

-453 DIEVTNT
+453 DIEVLERVNGGAAVKVKVTGDKGETVIDSESAIRAAFGNANVDMNT
-460 DVIHPL
+460 KSGTTRYANLPSTFCVFEKVTEGKKLTGFKITGGGYGHGIGMSQNAANKMAESMTYAQIL
-466 DNPIHKDGGIA
+466 EFFYRGTTLTLISSQDN
-477 ILKGNIAPNGS
+477 
-488 VVKKGAVSPDLMHLK
+488 V
-503 GPAKVF
+503 
-509 NSEEEVTQA
+509 
-518 IFNHEV
+518 
-524 EEGDILVIRYEG
+524 
-536 PKGGPGMREMLNP
+536 
-549 TSALAGMQIKNV
+549 
-561 GLITDGRFSGGTR
+561 
-574 GPCIGHVS
+574 
-582 PEAMS
+582 
-587 DGPIGAIEDGDIIE
+587 
-601 IDIENR
+601 
-607 FINVELSDEEISNRL
+607 
-622 ANRKN
+622 
-627 PKRDVDGWLSIY
+627 
-639 SKVVQSADTG
+639 
-649 AILR
+649 

>member
-9 FLAYSALVIFMSSAC
+9 FLAYSAMVIFMSSAC

-55 NTITANMYGNIKK
+55 NMITANMYGNIKK

-84 ITVEDGKIVGV
+84 ITVENGKIVGV

-329 VYNNSPRAESTDT
+329 VYNNSQRAESTDT

-415 EADYDYDCTLYR
+415 VADYDYDCTLYR

-444 TGKNVGNIK
+444 TGNNVGNIT
-453 DIEVTNT
+453 DIEVLERVNGGAAVKVKVTGDKGETVIDSESAIRAAFGNANVDMNT
-460 DVIHPL
+460 KSGTTKYANLPSTFCVFEKVTEGKKLTGFKITGGGYGHGIGMSQNAANKMAESMTYAQIL
-466 DNPIHKDGGIA
+466 EFFYRGTTLTLISSQDN
-477 ILKGNIAPNGS
+477 
-488 VVKKGAVSPDLMHLK
+488 V
-503 GPAKVF
+503 
-509 NSEEEVTQA
+509 
-518 IFNHEV
+518 
-524 EEGDILVIRYEG
+524 
-536 PKGGPGMREMLNP
+536 
-549 TSALAGMQIKNV
+549 
-561 GLITDGRFSGGTR
+561 
-574 GPCIGHVS
+574 
-582 PEAMS
+582 
-587 DGPIGAIEDGDIIE
+587 
-601 IDIENR
+601 
-607 FINVELSDEEISNRL
+607 
-622 ANRKN
+622 
-627 PKRDVDGWLSIY
+627 
-639 SKVVQSADTG
+639 
-649 AILR
+649 

>member
-24 IYMSHMIKSRYQDT
+24 IYMSCMIKSRYQDT
-38 SSEINI
+38 SSEINL

-84 ITVEDGKIVGV
+84 IIVENGKIVGV

-107 SVSQDSVEIE
+107 SVSQGSVEIE

-205 ESYETAPGETVV
+205 ESYETAPGEMVV

-242 SVNRGIGTPSY
+242 SVNRGVGTPSY
-253 GGTIEVSLYDEGIVV
+253 GGTIEVSLYDEGIVI

-329 VYNNSPRAESTDT
+329 VYNNSQRAESTDT

-444 TGKNVGNIK
+444 TGKNVGNIT
-453 DIEVTNT
+453 DIEVLERVNGGAAVKVKVTGDKGETVIDSESAIRAAFGNANVDMNT
-460 DVIHPL
+460 KSGTTRYANLPSTFCVFEKVTEGKKLTGFKITGGGYGHGIGMSQNAANKMAESMTYAQIL
-466 DNPIHKDGGIA
+466 EFFYRGTTLTLISSQDND
-477 ILKGNIAPNGS
+477 
-488 VVKKGAVSPDLMHLK
+488 
-503 GPAKVF
+503 
-509 NSEEEVTQA
+509 
-518 IFNHEV
+518 
-524 EEGDILVIRYEG
+524 
-536 PKGGPGMREMLNP
+536 
-549 TSALAGMQIKNV
+549 
-561 GLITDGRFSGGTR
+561 
-574 GPCIGHVS
+574 
-582 PEAMS
+582 
-587 DGPIGAIEDGDIIE
+587 
-601 IDIENR
+601 
-607 FINVELSDEEISNRL
+607 
-622 ANRKN
+622 
-627 PKRDVDGWLSIY
+627 
-639 SKVVQSADTG
+639 
-649 AILR
+649 

>member
-9 FLAYSALVIFMSSAC
+9 FLVYSALVIFMSSAC

-44 YKNVYVTNIED
+44 YKNVYITNIED

-84 ITVEDGKIVGV
+84 ITVENGKIVGV

-329 VYNNSPRAESTDT
+329 VYNNSQRAESTDT

-444 TGKNVGNIK
+444 TGNNVGNIT
-453 DIEVTNT
+453 DIEVLERVN
-460 DVIHPL
+460 
-466 DNPIHKDGGIA
+466 GGA
-477 ILKGNIAPNGS
+477 AVKVKVTGDKGET
-488 VVKKGAVSPDLMHLK
+488 V
-503 GPAKVF
+503 
-509 NSEEEVTQA
+509 
-518 IFNHEV
+518 
-524 EEGDILVIRYEG
+524 
-536 PKGGPGMREMLNP
+536 
-549 TSALAGMQIKNV
+549 
-561 GLITDGRFSGGTR
+561 
-574 GPCIGHVS
+574 
-582 PEAMS
+582 
-587 DGPIGAIEDGDIIE
+587 
-601 IDIENR
+601 IDIRAAFGNA
-607 FINVELSDEEISNRL
+607 NVDMNTKSGTTKYANLPSTFCVFEKVTEGKKLTGFKITGGGYGHGIGMSQNAANKMAESMTYAQILEFFYRGTTLTLISSQDN
-622 ANRKN
+622 A
-627 PKRDVDGWLSIY
+627 
-639 SKVVQSADTG
+639 
-649 AILR
+649 

>member
-9 FLAYSALVIFMSSAC
+9 FLVYSALVIFMSSAC

-44 YKNVYVTNIED
+44 YKNVYITNIED

-84 ITVEDGKIVGV
+84 ITVENGKIVGV

-329 VYNNSPRAESTDT
+329 VYNNSQRAESTDT

-453 DIEVTNT
+453 DIEVLERVNGGAAVKVKVTGDKGETVIDSESAIRAAFGNANVDMNT
-460 DVIHPL
+460 KSFCVFEKVTEGKKLTGFKITGGGYGHGIGMSQNAANKMAESMTYAQIL
-466 DNPIHKDGGIA
+466 EFFYRGTTLTLISSQDNA
-477 ILKGNIAPNGS
+477 
-488 VVKKGAVSPDLMHLK
+488 
-503 GPAKVF
+503 
-509 NSEEEVTQA
+509 
-518 IFNHEV
+518 
-524 EEGDILVIRYEG
+524 
-536 PKGGPGMREMLNP
+536 
-549 TSALAGMQIKNV
+549 
-561 GLITDGRFSGGTR
+561 
-574 GPCIGHVS
+574 
-582 PEAMS
+582 
-587 DGPIGAIEDGDIIE
+587 
-601 IDIENR
+601 
-607 FINVELSDEEISNRL
+607 
-622 ANRKN
+622 
-627 PKRDVDGWLSIY
+627 
-639 SKVVQSADTG
+639 
-649 AILR
+649 

>member
-205 ESYETAPGETVV
+205 ESYETAPGEPVV
-217 FNPDTEDFNEGR
+217 FNLDTEDFNEGR

-242 SVNRGIGTPSY
+242 SVNRGVGTPSY

-405 EFNTFIKGEN
+405 EFNTFIKSEN

-444 TGKNVGNIK
+444 TGKSVGNIK
-453 DIEVTNT
+453 DIEVLERVNGGAAVKVKVTGDKGETVIDSESAIRAAFGNANVDMNT
-460 DVIHPL
+460 KSGTTRYANLPSTFCVFEKVTEGKKLIGFKITGGGYGHGIGMSQNAANKMAESMTYAQIL
-466 DNPIHKDGGIA
+466 EFFYRGTTLTLISSQDNA
-477 ILKGNIAPNGS
+477 
-488 VVKKGAVSPDLMHLK
+488 
-503 GPAKVF
+503 
-509 NSEEEVTQA
+509 
-518 IFNHEV
+518 
-524 EEGDILVIRYEG
+524 
-536 PKGGPGMREMLNP
+536 
-549 TSALAGMQIKNV
+549 
-561 GLITDGRFSGGTR
+561 
-574 GPCIGHVS
+574 
-582 PEAMS
+582 
-587 DGPIGAIEDGDIIE
+587 
-601 IDIENR
+601 
-607 FINVELSDEEISNRL
+607 
-622 ANRKN
+622 
-627 PKRDVDGWLSIY
+627 
-639 SKVVQSADTG
+639 
-649 AILR
+649 

>member
-24 IYMSHMIKSRYQDT
+24 IYMSQMIKLRYQDT
-38 SSEINI
+38 SSEISI
-44 YKNVYVTNIED
+44 YKNVYVTNIDD
-55 NTITANMYGNIKK
+55 NRITANMYGNIRSFK
-68 FNSGK
+68 SGK
-73 IAEDVTGCLCD
+73 VAEDVTGCLCD
-84 ITVEDGKIVGV
+84 ITVENDKIVEV

-107 SVSQDSVEIE
+107 SVSEDNVEIE

-132 KENSLISNYSSI
+132 KGNSLISNYSSI

-184 DIFFNEAVF
+184 DIFFDETVF

-205 ESYETAPGETVV
+205 ESYETAPGEAVV
-217 FNPDTEDFNEGR
+217 FNADTEDFNQGR
-229 IKLIPKSGEIQFQ
+229 IRLIPKSGEIQFQ
-242 SVNRGIGTPSY
+242 SVNRGVGTPSY
-253 GGTIEVSLYDEGIVV
+253 GGTLEVSRYDEGIVV
-268 VNEVGIE
+268 VNEVAIE

-329 VYNNSPRAESTDT
+329 VYNNSPRADSTDA
-342 AVDETAGQ
+342 AVDGTAGQ

-390 CVGGVDRGLTLTVES
+390 CVGGIDKGLTLTIES
-405 EFNTFIKGEN
+405 EFNTFIKSEN

-444 TGKNVGNIK
+444 TGKNVGNIT
-453 DIEVTNT
+453 DIEVLERVNGGAAVKVKVTGDKGETVIDSESAIRAAFGNANVDMNT
-460 DVIHPL
+460 KSGTTRYANLPSTFCVFEKVTEGKKLTGFKITGGGYGHGIGMSQNAANKMAESMTYAQIL
-466 DNPIHKDGGIA
+466 EFFYRGTTLTLISSQDN
-477 ILKGNIAPNGS
+477 
-488 VVKKGAVSPDLMHLK
+488 V
-503 GPAKVF
+503 
-509 NSEEEVTQA
+509 
-518 IFNHEV
+518 
-524 EEGDILVIRYEG
+524 
-536 PKGGPGMREMLNP
+536 
-549 TSALAGMQIKNV
+549 
-561 GLITDGRFSGGTR
+561 
-574 GPCIGHVS
+574 
-582 PEAMS
+582 
-587 DGPIGAIEDGDIIE
+587 
-601 IDIENR
+601 
-607 FINVELSDEEISNRL
+607 
-622 ANRKN
+622 
-627 PKRDVDGWLSIY
+627 
-639 SKVVQSADTG
+639 
-649 AILR
+649 

>member
-84 ITVEDGKIVGV
+84 ITVENGKIVGV

-205 ESYETAPGETVV
+205 ESYETAPGEMVV
-217 FNPDTEDFNEGR
+217 FNPDTEDFKEGR

-242 SVNRGIGTPSY
+242 SVNRGVGTPSY

-329 VYNNSPRAESTDT
+329 VYNNSPRADSTDA
-342 AVDETAGQ
+342 AVDATAGQ

-390 CVGGVDRGLTLTVES
+390 CVGGIDKGLTLTIES
-405 EFNTFIKGEN
+405 EFNTFIKSEN

-453 DIEVTNT
+453 DIEVLERVNGGAAVKVKVTGDKGETVIDSESAIRAAFGNANVDMNT
-460 DVIHPL
+460 KSGTTRYANLPSTFCVFEKVTEGKKLTGFKITGGGYGHGIGMSQNAANKMAESMTYAQIL
-466 DNPIHKDGGIA
+466 EFFYRGTTLTLISSQDN
-477 ILKGNIAPNGS
+477 
-488 VVKKGAVSPDLMHLK
+488 V
-503 GPAKVF
+503 
-509 NSEEEVTQA
+509 
-518 IFNHEV
+518 
-524 EEGDILVIRYEG
+524 
-536 PKGGPGMREMLNP
+536 
-549 TSALAGMQIKNV
+549 
-561 GLITDGRFSGGTR
+561 
-574 GPCIGHVS
+574 
-582 PEAMS
+582 
-587 DGPIGAIEDGDIIE
+587 
-601 IDIENR
+601 
-607 FINVELSDEEISNRL
+607 
-622 ANRKN
+622 
-627 PKRDVDGWLSIY
+627 
-639 SKVVQSADTG
+639 
-649 AILR
+649 

>member
-24 IYMSHMIKSRYQDT
+24 IYMSCMIKSRYQDI
-38 SSEINI
+38 SSEINL

-68 FNSGK
+68 FNTGK

-84 ITVEDGKIVGV
+84 IIVENGKIVGV

-205 ESYETAPGETVV
+205 ESYETAPGEMVV

-242 SVNRGIGTPSY
+242 SVNRGVGTPSY
-253 GGTIEVSLYDEGIVV
+253 GGTIEVSLYDEGIVI

-329 VYNNSPRAESTDT
+329 VYNNSQRAESTDT

-433 VKEISEGFARS
+433 VKEISEGFVRS
-444 TGKNVGNIK
+444 TGKNVGNIT
-453 DIEVTNT
+453 DIEVLERVNGGAAVKVKVTGDKGDTVIDSESAIRAAFGNANVDMNT
-460 DVIHPL
+460 KSGTTRYANLPSTFCVFEKVTEGKKLTGFKITGGGYGHGIGMSQNAANKMAESMTYAQIL
-466 DNPIHKDGGIA
+466 EFFYRGTTLTLISSQDNA
-477 ILKGNIAPNGS
+477 
-488 VVKKGAVSPDLMHLK
+488 
-503 GPAKVF
+503 
-509 NSEEEVTQA
+509 
-518 IFNHEV
+518 
-524 EEGDILVIRYEG
+524 
-536 PKGGPGMREMLNP
+536 
-549 TSALAGMQIKNV
+549 
-561 GLITDGRFSGGTR
+561 
-574 GPCIGHVS
+574 
-582 PEAMS
+582 
-587 DGPIGAIEDGDIIE
+587 
-601 IDIENR
+601 
-607 FINVELSDEEISNRL
+607 
-622 ANRKN
+622 
-627 PKRDVDGWLSIY
+627 
-639 SKVVQSADTG
+639 
-649 AILR
+649 

>member
-24 IYMSHMIKSRYQDT
+24 IYMSQMIKSRYQDT
-38 SSEINI
+38 SSEISI
-44 YKNVYVTNIED
+44 YKNVYVTNIDD
-55 NTITANMYGNIKK
+55 NRITANMYGNIRSFK
-68 FNSGK
+68 SGK
-73 IAEDVTGCLCD
+73 VAEDVTGCLCD
-84 ITVEDGKIVGV
+84 ITVENDKIVEV

-107 SVSQDSVEIE
+107 SVSEDNVEIE

-132 KENSLISNYSSI
+132 KGNSLISNYSSI

-184 DIFFNEAVF
+184 DIFFDETVF

-205 ESYETAPGETVV
+205 ESYETAPGEAVV
-217 FNPDTEDFNEGR
+217 FNADTEDFNQGR
-229 IKLIPKSGEIQFQ
+229 IRLIPKSGEIQFQ
-242 SVNRGIGTPSY
+242 SVNRGVGTPSY
-253 GGTIEVSLYDEGIVV
+253 GGTLEVSRYDEGIVV
-268 VNEVGIE
+268 VNEVAIE

-329 VYNNSPRAESTDT
+329 VYNNSPRADSTDA
-342 AVDETAGQ
+342 AVDATAGQ

-390 CVGGVDRGLTLTVES
+390 CVGGIDKGLTLTIES
-405 EFNTFIKGEN
+405 EFNTFIKSEN

-427 WSMEES
+427 WNMEES
-433 VKEISEGFARS
+433 VKEISEGFAHS
-444 TGKNVGNIK
+444 TGKNVGNIT
-453 DIEVTNT
+453 DIEVLERVNGGAAVKVKVTGDKGETVIDSESAIRAAFGNANVDMNT
-460 DVIHPL
+460 KSGTTRYANLPSTFCVFEKVTEGKKLTGFKITGGGYGHGIGMSQNAANKMAESMTYAQIL
-466 DNPIHKDGGIA
+466 EFFYRGTTLTLISSQDN
-477 ILKGNIAPNGS
+477 
-488 VVKKGAVSPDLMHLK
+488 V
-503 GPAKVF
+503 
-509 NSEEEVTQA
+509 
-518 IFNHEV
+518 
-524 EEGDILVIRYEG
+524 
-536 PKGGPGMREMLNP
+536 
-549 TSALAGMQIKNV
+549 
-561 GLITDGRFSGGTR
+561 
-574 GPCIGHVS
+574 
-582 PEAMS
+582 
-587 DGPIGAIEDGDIIE
+587 
-601 IDIENR
+601 
-607 FINVELSDEEISNRL
+607 
-622 ANRKN
+622 
-627 PKRDVDGWLSIY
+627 
-639 SKVVQSADTG
+639 
-649 AILR
+649 

>member
-132 KENSLISNYSSI
+132 KGNSLISNYSSI

-184 DIFFNEAVF
+184 DIFFDETVF

-205 ESYETAPGETVV
+205 ESYETAPGEAVV
-217 FNPDTEDFNEGR
+217 FNADTEDFNQGR
-229 IKLIPKSGEIQFQ
+229 IRLIPKSGEIQFQ
-242 SVNRGIGTPSY
+242 SVNRGVGTPSY
-253 GGTIEVSLYDEGIVV
+253 GGTLEVSRYDEGIVV
-268 VNEVGIE
+268 VNEVAIE

-329 VYNNSPRAESTDT
+329 VYNNSPRADSTDT
-342 AVDETAGQ
+342 AVDATAGQ
-350 VLSYNGEVVKTYY
+350 VLSYNGDVVKTYY

-390 CVGGVDRGLTLTVES
+390 CVGGIDKGLTLTIES
-405 EFNTFIKGEN
+405 EFNTFIKSEN

-444 TGKNVGNIK
+444 TGKNVGNIT
-453 DIEVTNT
+453 DIEVLERVNGGAAVKVKVTGDKGETVIDSESAIRAAFGNANVDMNT
-460 DVIHPL
+460 KSGTTRYANLPSTFCVFEKVTEGKKLTGFKITGGGYGHGIGMSQNAANKMAESMTYAQIL
-466 DNPIHKDGGIA
+466 EFFYRGTTLTLISSQDNA
-477 ILKGNIAPNGS
+477 
-488 VVKKGAVSPDLMHLK
+488 
-503 GPAKVF
+503 
-509 NSEEEVTQA
+509 
-518 IFNHEV
+518 
-524 EEGDILVIRYEG
+524 
-536 PKGGPGMREMLNP
+536 
-549 TSALAGMQIKNV
+549 
-561 GLITDGRFSGGTR
+561 
-574 GPCIGHVS
+574 
-582 PEAMS
+582 
-587 DGPIGAIEDGDIIE
+587 
-601 IDIENR
+601 
-607 FINVELSDEEISNRL
+607 
-622 ANRKN
+622 
-627 PKRDVDGWLSIY
+627 
-639 SKVVQSADTG
+639 
-649 AILR
+649 